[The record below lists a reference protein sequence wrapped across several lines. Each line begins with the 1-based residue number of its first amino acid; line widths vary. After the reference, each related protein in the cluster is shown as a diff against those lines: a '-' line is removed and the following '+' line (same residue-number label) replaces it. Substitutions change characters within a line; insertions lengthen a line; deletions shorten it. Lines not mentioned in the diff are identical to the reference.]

1 MKSNNKT
8 NKFILLDGTSSA
20 GKSTIGKYFSSK
32 KYLHFQIDSYFND
45 TRIDYNK
52 LFKKIKNN
60 YSETNKIH
68 LYEPTKLMVCDAID
82 TNKNILFD
90 HVYQKEI
97 IDIMKKKKLS
107 KNLFI
112 INVFANINDLARNI
126 ESRRKDGDNRG
137 VFVFSQFSN
146 RYIKC
151 KNNDVKKIETVN
163 RKKFKHLLLKNFKYE
178 FKNEDELI
186 DFSNNVFDE
195 MNISDDKDHFIKLRD
210 EYICDYLLI
219 TTNKTKDDIF
229 NELKNLIL

>member
-1 MKSNNKT
+1 MKSNKNT
-8 NKFILLDGTSSA
+8 FILVDGTSST

-32 KYLHFQIDSYFND
+32 KYLHFQIDSYFD
-45 TRIDYNK
+45 DKRIDYGK

-60 YSETNKIH
+60 YGMTDKIY
-68 LYEPTKLMVCDAID
+68 LYEPTKYMVYDAID

-97 IDIMKKKKLS
+97 IDIMKKKKLF
-107 KNLFI
+107 KNLYI

-126 ESRRKDGDNRG
+126 ESRRKEGDRRG
-137 VFVFSQFSN
+137 VFVFSQFSD

-163 RKKFKHLLLKNFKYE
+163 RKNFKDLLLKKFKYE
-178 FKNEDELI
+178 FKNEDDLI
-186 DFSNNVFDE
+186 KFANNVFE
-195 MNISDDKDHFIKLRD
+195 GMNILDDKDHFIKLRD

-219 TTNKTKDDIF
+219 TTDKTKDDIF
-229 NELKNLIL
+229 DELKKLIL

>member
-1 MKSNNKT
+1 MKSNNK
-8 NKFILLDGTSSA
+8 FILVDGTSSC
-20 GKSTIGKYFSSK
+20 GKTTICKYFSSK
-32 KYLHFQIDSYFND
+32 EYLHFQIDSYFND
-45 TRIDYNK
+45 KRIDYNK
-52 LFKKIKNN
+52 LFTKIKNS
-60 YSETNKIH
+60 YGMADKIY
-68 LYEPTKLMVCDAID
+68 LYEPTKLMVYDAIN
-82 TNKNILFD
+82 TKKQNILFD
-90 HVYQKEI
+90 HVFQKEI

-126 ESRRKDGDNRG
+126 ESRRKEGDNRG
-137 VFVFSQFSN
+137 VFVFSQFSD

-163 RKKFKHLLLKNFKYE
+163 RKNFKDLLLKKFKYE
-178 FKNEDELI
+178 FKNEDDLI
-186 DFSNNVFDE
+186 KFANNVFE
-195 MNISDDKDHFIKLRD
+195 GMNILDDKDHFIKLRD